1 MLECQTNQV
10 YICIY
15 YCLNINITKNQCM
28 KQLQMIVCAI
38 LTLLPSVH
46 I

>member
-15 YCLNINITKNQCM
+15 YRLNINITNNQCM
-28 KQLQMIVCAI
+28 KQLQMIVCTI